1 MDYQQLVAC
10 SDFTIQ
16 GAKFVIE
23 NQDDVNI
30 SPTELVWKDTVWVKK
45 KVQILVKF
53 EQPSSNSHP
62 FLFGASNLMLADMG
76 CIGMMVI
83 NKTNLYIKRNQK

>member
-1 MDYQQLVAC
+1 MYKRQVG
-10 SDFTIQ
+10 FTIQ

-45 KVQILVKF
+45 KVDVYKR
-53 EQPSSNSHP
+53 QPITT
-62 FLFGASNLMLADMG
+62 F
-76 CIGMMVI
+76 
-83 NKTNLYIKRNQK
+83 